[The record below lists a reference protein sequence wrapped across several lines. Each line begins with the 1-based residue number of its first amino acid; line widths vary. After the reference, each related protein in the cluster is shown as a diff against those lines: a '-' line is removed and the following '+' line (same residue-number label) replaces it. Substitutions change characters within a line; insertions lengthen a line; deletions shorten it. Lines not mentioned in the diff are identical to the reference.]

1 MLTQW
6 LLRAALLYFSPILQT
21 EFKTNDFAPWEK
33 KKFHS
38 VKFKEKGMTDH
49 EIFQLNDY

>member
-1 MLTQW
+1 MTLHHG
-6 LLRAALLYFSPILQT
+6 
-21 EFKTNDFAPWEK
+21 KK